1 MSRFTRPP
9 TPDEWCDAAA
19 ACLRENDVAASLGGS
34 FADGSREIALAGLRA
49 RVQVWPSLKVAAKG
63 PQAERDRALEV
74 LQGAGFVDGWVAGAT
89 GKMRA
94 RVPAEHEDAPAATPA
109 PAPLDVG
116 PRDEKRAVALVLEKW
131 APEHWQAFR
140 DGYARRAV
148 LPLAEWAGLLAEAG
162 IMASADGFALV
173 DRDGLTLS
181 PAEAGAYLRRDLEA
195 DMFGRESASPADERA
210 AVLRFLRRELA
221 RFERARADGVAAG
234 DPRVGKLQSWA
245 SLTRTYIAQI
255 ERGDHLQLPEDE
267 TP

>member
-74 LQGAGFVDGWVAGAT
+74 LQGAGFIAGWVAGAT

-94 RVPAEHEDAPAATPA
+94 RMPAEHEDAPSIASDHAAIA
-109 PAPLDVG
+109 RQASRAADAALARIHSQLDVG

-131 APEHWQAFR
+131 APEHWRAFAER
-140 DGYARRAV
+140 YGWRGTI
-148 LPLAEWAGLLAEAG
+148 LPAAEWAGLLAEAG
-162 IMASADGFALV
+162 LVASADGLALV

-221 RFERARADGVAAG
+221 RFERARADASPPATRASASSSRG
-234 DPRVGKLQSWA
+234 RV
-245 SLTRTYIAQI
+245 
-255 ERGDHLQLPEDE
+255 
-267 TP
+267 